1 MTLAVWNQLTKP
13 RVSFLVIATV
23 IPGLYLGT
31 QETPSLKVI
40 MIAIFGTYLM
50 SSASFIFNQYIE
62 REKDALMYRT
72 KLRPIPAG
80 LVSPKTA
87 LLLGFAL
94 CLSAFAILYFFLNLL
109 TAICALS
116 ALLAYIWLYTIVLK
130 PRTDQN
136 IVIGGVS
143 GCVGPLIGYAA
154 VSNSLPLPAWIL
166 FLMIFF
172 WTPAHFWALAIFLK
186 EDYMRA
192 EIPMLPVVK
201 GVEQTTRSIF
211 LYTLLYS
218 LTCFL
223 FYFVHEGMGMFF
235 LLSTGILTIF
245 MIGMAVHL
253 MKNPNPLF
261 ARKFF
266 YFSILHLFLE
276 TIVITVDARM
286 FA

>member
-80 LVSPKTA
+80 LVSPKTT

-186 EDYMRA
+186 EDYKRA